1 VELESWIW
9 VVAPVGLKSVAL
21 LVCSWLAAVVFAGTT
36 LAGIASAVDPT
47 TEKQVLQG
55 NGLAF
60 PREKCII
67 EITYDLV
74 FEGMRRCHPT
84 LRLVILSPQDGDV
97 PQRPQPGESVT

>member
-1 VELESWIW
+1 M
-9 VVAPVGLKSVAL
+9 
-21 LVCSWLAAVVFAGTT
+21 CRWLAAVVLAGTT
-36 LAGIASAVDPT
+36 LARIRIGCRSYNR
-47 TEKQVLQG
+47 KKVLQG

-84 LRLVILSPQDGDV
+84 LRLVVLSPQDGDV
-97 PQRPQPGESVT
+97 QQRPQPGESVT